1 MVNFPSP
8 AFGGNSGNGDPL
20 ILGDQDAIGD
30 LFTPGSALEILDW
43 DGDGKAELVS
53 SGGTGEFL
61 WWCDGFQKQN
71 H

>member
-8 AFGGNSGNGDPL
+8 AVAGNSGNGDPL

-43 DGDGKAELVS
+43 DGDGNAELVS
-53 SGGTGEFL
+53 SGGT
-61 WWCDGFQKQN
+61 
-71 H
+71 